1 VREFWINL
9 VPFFEEWQQ
18 IRALPGQVSDL
29 KQRMKVLDER
39 CAALE
44 LEAETEDKQRQQHAK
59 KLKVREREVAELQMM
74 FRDAN
79 ERNREERERNRVL
92 LARHSA
98 SVRPTASS
106 PFRGPYPSGNQLR
119 KPNTVLRSSNS
130 KKSLNPESESL
141 SLPSCR

>member
-9 VPFFEEWQQ
+9 VPFFEEWQR
-18 IRALPGQVSDL
+18 IRVLPGRISDL
-29 KQRMKVLDER
+29 QQRVKELDER

-44 LEAETEDKQRQQHAK
+44 LQVETEDKQRQQHAK
-59 KLKVREREVAELQMM
+59 KLKLREREVEELQMM
-74 FRDAN
+74 LRDAN

-98 SVRPTASS
+98 SVRPTASR
-106 PFRGPYPSGNQLR
+106 PFRRPYPLGNQLR